1 VSARTK
7 SRKRALDVL
16 FAADVR
22 GDTLD
27 DALVREEARA
37 RSTPERA
44 SSWPYAREIVEG
56 VRAHG
61 AEIDERITA
70 HASGWDLDR
79 MPAVD
84 RAILRIGGWEL
95 GHNPDV
101 PVGVAIDEA
110 VELAKELSTDDSP
123 RFVNGVLSAIARDVR
138 PDQADRSAADR

>member
-1 VSARTK
+1 VSARSK

-16 FAADVR
+16 FSADVR
-22 GDTLD
+22 GDALD

-37 RSTPERA
+37 SSTPERA
-44 SSWPYAREIVEG
+44 SSWPYAKQIVEG
-56 VRAHG
+56 VRDHAG
-61 AEIDERITA
+61 EIDERISG
-70 HASGWDLDR
+70 HASGWTLDR

-84 RAILRIGGWEL
+84 RAILRIGAWEL

-110 VELAKELSTDDSP
+110 VEAAKELSTDDSP

-138 PDQADRSAADR
+138 PEG

>member
-1 VSARTK
+1 MSARTK

-16 FAADVR
+16 FSADVR
-22 GDTLD
+22 GDALE

-44 SSWPYAREIVEG
+44 SSWPYARQIVEG
-56 VRAHG
+56 VRDHA
-61 AEIDERITA
+61 AEIDQRISA

-84 RAILRIGGWEL
+84 RAILRIGAWEL
-95 GHNPDV
+95 GHNAEV

-110 VELAKELSTDDSP
+110 VEAAKELSTDDSP

-138 PDQADRSAADR
+138 PEA

>member
-16 FAADVR
+16 FSADVR
-22 GDTLD
+22 GDALE

-44 SSWPYAREIVEG
+44 TSWPYARQIVEG
-56 VRAHG
+56 VRDHATD
-61 AEIDERITA
+61 IDERISA
-70 HASGWDLDR
+70 HASGWTLDR

-84 RAILRIGGWEL
+84 RAILRIGVWEL
-95 GHNPDV
+95 GHNPEV

-110 VELAKELSTDDSP
+110 VEAAKELSTDDSP
-123 RFVNGVLSAIARDVR
+123 RFVNGVLSAVARDLR
-138 PDQADRSAADR
+138 PEL